1 MKKSSLLLSAAA
13 ALVALAACNKTE
25 AVVSVPEGTRADV
38 VVSIAGAGTKATTS
52 DTANEAK
59 VSNLQVFIFRGDAVD
74 AYGSAD
80 DKTSITLSA
89 TTGER
94 TVYALVN
101 CPSMASVSSLA
112 ALQATLSSLGLK
124 AEGEYVNKDGDHFE
138 MVGSLVHTIIASDA
152 TDGINV
158 PVDRLAARVKI
169 DKITRDFSRV
179 SGESSALA
187 QLDASKFK
195 IVKMYL
201 GSAVDNAKY
210 GAYTSGSHKVGA
222 PASYTWYNSILNGD
236 GSALATGFPLVYD
249 KLATA
254 ATLAEDA
261 SYETSHSFYCYPN
274 PTTEDGAS
282 AKVTRLVIECE
293 IDGDYYT
300 YPILLSTGVLNNH
313 SYQINELVITR
324 LGNPSNGDDNI
335 DEGEDDPVTALSIPF
350 GITVQDWEQVFVT
363 SEGQS
368 DGVVVI

>member
-1 MKKSSLLLSAAA
+1 MKKSLIPVAA
-13 ALVALAACNKTE
+13 ALLALAACNKTE
-25 AVVSVPEGTRADV
+25 VSSVPEGTRADV
-38 VVSIAGAGTKATTS
+38 VVSIAGVTKADPLNTE
-52 DTANEAK
+52 AEAK
-59 VSNLQVFIFRGDAVD
+59 VSNLQVFIFRGDVVD

-101 CPSMASVSSLA
+101 CPSMASVTSLA
-112 ALQATLSSLGLK
+112 ALQATVSNLGLK
-124 AEGEYVNKDGDHFE
+124 SGGDYVNKGGDHFE
-138 MVGSLVHTIIASDA
+138 MVGSLVHTIVASDV

-158 PVDRLAARVKI
+158 AVDRLAARVKI

-179 SGESSALA
+179 SGASSALA

-195 IVKMYL
+195 ITRLYL
-201 GSAVDNAKY
+201 GSAVDNAGY

-222 PASYTWYNSILNGD
+222 PASYTWYNCLLNGD
-236 GSALATGFPLVYD
+236 GSALATDFPLVYN

-282 AKVTRLVIECE
+282 AKVTRLVIECQ

-300 YPILLSTGVLNNH
+300 YPILLTTGVQNNH

-335 DEGEDDPVTALSIPF
+335 DDGEDDPIVALEIPF

-363 SEGQS
+363 TEGQS